1 MQRSPRTGTARRH
14 QDQAKGVVT
23 GMVNGQAGKIDLFTA
38 LFFYV
43 FASRTKQAEF
53 DLLVDGRQHG

>member
-38 LFFYV
+38 LFFLRFCV
-43 FASRTKQAEF
+43 KDEASRIRS
-53 DLLVDGRQHG
+53 VG